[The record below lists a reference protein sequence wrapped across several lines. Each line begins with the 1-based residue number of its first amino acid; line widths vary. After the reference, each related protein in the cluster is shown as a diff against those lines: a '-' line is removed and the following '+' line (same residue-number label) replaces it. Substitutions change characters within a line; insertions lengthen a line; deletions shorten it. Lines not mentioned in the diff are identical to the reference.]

1 MTDVYNAVISRDF
14 QKKRKKWIDG
24 RVTIES
30 SSRMVNVFE
39 VQEDGLGPGKQVY
52 SGIMDV
58 KILSK
63 FIDTEEVKLGSVLVC
78 ITDKTGDCK
87 ILTESAAGG
96 LHVDS
101 TAPSIPVRLK
111 LPLFKQPLKNTPV
124 MGAVTSQDDSIKMIG
139 QSKSTHKQKVL
150 HIPEN
155 SEVTM
160 RPDLIPRKVSNFSSV
175 TTTSS
180 SSSMLSGTLNSR
192 SNGNEKTNM
201 RDGMTDQGNS
211 KNNNGSSQ
219 TISNQMQHGSL
230 QLKLYNHLHRFCK
243 VDMSFKNPNDYAVH
257 FSAALWEEIQL
268 NIASN
273 MSSLENRALISLG
286 INQKDMPPLN
296 GDRNDGRSITGTGV
310 GTGVGTAG
318 TGTGTVSQ
326 KLYKPL
332 VTMKVSQ
339 RPSIEACTEK
349 VRSAGIAF
357 TNRVEVI
364 VSQPRTE
371 DGTYVPWTK
380 TKGNS
385 TYKDLGSEFPEKR
398 SKFGYSDTG
407 NSGMKS
413 INSHSDGG
421 SEGGTEGQVS
431 ETKLYFKILDGK
443 HKIPPNGT
451 KNLNLKFYIASY
463 TPLICFCSMVDDVII
478 VIILILIFYLIFLI
492 VSVCQ
497 CFYFIY
503 VIVNILSYLQFF
515 SYPNSAFSSLSFS
528 SIFFL
533 CSSFPPHFPSFSC
546 LSFFTFYFF
555 IFHRR
560 RIVCKGR
567 HLVTMVIRIESQQ
580 CRRNKSIPNIAILY
594 AKYP

>member
-1 MTDVYNAVISRDF
+1 MISRDF

-30 SSRMVNVFE
+30 SSRTVKVFE
-39 VQEDGLGPGKQVY
+39 VQEDSLGPGKQVY

-58 KILSK
+58 KVLSK

-139 QSKSTHKQKVL
+139 QSESMPEQKVL

-155 SEVTM
+155 SEVKM
-160 RPDLIPRKVSNFSSV
+160 RSDLIPRNVSNFSSV

-201 RDGMTDQGNS
+201 RDGMTGLGNM
-211 KNNNGSSQ
+211 KNNNGSCQ
-219 TISNQMQHGSL
+219 TILNKPQHGSL
-230 QLKLYNHLHRFCK
+230 PLKLYNHLHRFCK
-243 VDMSFKNPNDYAVH
+243 VDMSFKKPNDYAVH

-273 MSSLENRALISLG
+273 MSSLENRALTALG
-286 INQKDMPPLN
+286 INQKDIPPLN
-296 GDRNDGRSITGTGV
+296 GDRNVGRSITGTG
-310 GTGVGTAG
+310 TGG

-385 TYKDLGSEFPEKR
+385 TYKDRSSEFASEFPEKR
-398 SKFGYSDTG
+398 SKFDYCDTG

-413 INSHSDGG
+413 SNSHPDGG
-421 SEGGTEGQVS
+421 SVGGTEGHVS

-443 HKIPPNGT
+443 HKIPPNGN
-451 KNLNLKFYIASY
+451 KK
-463 TPLICFCSMVDDVII
+463 
-478 VIILILIFYLIFLI
+478 LIFK
-492 VSVCQ
+492 
-497 CFYFIY
+497 
-503 VIVNILSYLQFF
+503 ILFC
-515 SYPNSAFSSLSFS
+515 
-528 SIFFL
+528 I
-533 CSSFPPHFPSFSC
+533 
-546 LSFFTFYFF
+546 
-555 IFHRR
+555 
-560 RIVCKGR
+560 
-567 HLVTMVIRIESQQ
+567 
-580 CRRNKSIPNIAILY
+580 
-594 AKYP
+594 

>member
-14 QKKRKKWIDG
+14 QKKRKKWVDG

-30 SSRMVNVFE
+30 SSRMVKVFE
-39 VQEDGLGPGKQVY
+39 VQEDSLGPGKQVY

-58 KILSK
+58 KVLSK

-139 QSKSTHKQKVL
+139 QSESTQEQKVL

-160 RPDLIPRKVSNFSSV
+160 RSNLIPRKVCTFSSV
-175 TTTSS
+175 TIPSS
-180 SSSMLSGTLNSR
+180 SSSMLRGTLNSR
-192 SNGNEKTNM
+192 SNVNEKTNM
-201 RDGMTDQGNS
+201 RDGMTGQGNI
-211 KNNNGSSQ
+211 KNNSSNSQ
-219 TISNQMQHGSL
+219 TILNQPQHGSL

-273 MSSLENRALISLG
+273 MSSLENRALTSLG
-286 INQKDMPPLN
+286 INQKDMQPFN
-296 GDRNDGRSITGTGV
+296 GDRNVVRSITGTGV
-310 GTGVGTAG
+310 GTGTGTGTA
-318 TGTGTVSQ
+318 GTGTVSQ

-385 TYKDLGSEFPEKR
+385 TCKDRSSEFSSEFPEKR
-398 SKFGYSDTG
+398 SKFDYSDTG

-413 INSHSDGG
+413 KNSHSDGG
-421 SEGGTEGQVS
+421 SEGGADGQVS

-443 HKIPPNGT
+443 HKIPPNGKT
-451 KNLNLKFYIASY
+451 KLKFKTLYSILYCTNLFFAVWFMMSFI
-463 TPLICFCSMVDDVII
+463 LL
-478 VIILILIFYLIFLI
+478 IILILTHTPMFYLILPF
-492 VSVCQ
+492 
-497 CFYFIY
+497 
-503 VIVNILSYLQFF
+503 
-515 SYPNSAFSSLSFS
+515 
-528 SIFFL
+528 
-533 CSSFPPHFPSFSC
+533 
-546 LSFFTFYFF
+546 
-555 IFHRR
+555 
-560 RIVCKGR
+560 
-567 HLVTMVIRIESQQ
+567 
-580 CRRNKSIPNIAILY
+580 
-594 AKYP
+594 